1 MKNPEICFFPLD
13 GTLFT
18 VGLFVLGGV
27 GVPRELMNNRFFED
41 REEFHFCV
49 LLVQLMVTK
58 EVMISQVPLKKVK
71 GYSLLECHSSK
82 ITFRIFF
89 SLSPVSSWLESVAV
103 IRSLLY
109 LKKIVLWGL
118 KRFLSD

>member
-1 MKNPEICFFPLD
+1 MLFPLD

-49 LLVQLMVTK
+49 LLV
-58 EVMISQVPLKKVK
+58 
-71 GYSLLECHSSK
+71 H
-82 ITFRIFF
+82 
-89 SLSPVSSWLESVAV
+89 
-103 IRSLLY
+103 
-109 LKKIVLWGL
+109 
-118 KRFLSD
+118 